1 MGRRAILL
9 AVLSAASLGL
19 DLGRNLGAADD
30 GFGLQPNDSLLR
42 PVISARESAALE
54 RVREV
59 EKDLQRI
66 AALPPRERLTREAK
80 LGDKLEELLDDTR
93 GTKHQNRALHWLAA
107 WRLDYADGAGVAEL
121 LGELGRSEYP
131 SFKHAGSFLH
141 VRLLCQE
148 GRIVEARALADE
160 LVREVP
166 EFAIA
171 GALVGFHERVGTA
184 APRPAAKNLGGGP
197 SDPAAGRDE
206 PWLVY
211 LFIDGVNPLGLD
223 RLRTLSRELADERYA
238 GRVRLVCIAFGANPI
253 ETLAAVHE
261 NAEEAELDVLW
272 PNPSDGSAL
281 RWRDEWSLPGLP
293 ASALLGPDR
302 TIMAAQP
309 TVEALRSLVG
319 MRGGSSRAKPRAED
333 ERPSGKGPAW
343 QR

>member
-1 MGRRAILL
+1 MGNRAILL
-9 AVLSAASLGL
+9 AVVMAIALGL
-19 DLGRNLGAADD
+19 DLGAADD
-30 GFGLQPNDSLLR
+30 GFGLQPNESLLR
-42 PVISARESAALE
+42 PMISAHEQEALE

-59 EKDLQRI
+59 EKDLARI
-66 AALPPRERLTREAK
+66 AALAPRERLTREAK
-80 LGDKLEELLDDTR
+80 LGDALEELLDDTR

-107 WRLDYADGAGVAEL
+107 WRLDYADGAGVADLLAEL
-121 LGELGRSEYP
+121 ERSEYP
-131 SFKHAGSFLH
+131 SFKHAGTFLR

-148 GRIVEARALADE
+148 GRIDQARALADE

-166 EFAIA
+166 EFAVA
-171 GALVGFHERVGTA
+171 AAMVGFHERVGTA
-184 APRPAAKNLGGGP
+184 SPRPPAKNLVGGP
-197 SDPAAGRDE
+197 SDPAAGREE

-211 LFIDGVNPLGLD
+211 LFIDGANPLGLD
-223 RLRTLSRELADERYA
+223 RLRTLTHELADDRYA

-253 ETLAAVHE
+253 ETLAAVNE
-261 NAEEAELDVLW
+261 YAEDAGIDVLW

-319 MRGGSSRAKPRAED
+319 KRGGSTREKPRND
-333 ERPSGKGPAW
+333 EGRPSGKGPAW